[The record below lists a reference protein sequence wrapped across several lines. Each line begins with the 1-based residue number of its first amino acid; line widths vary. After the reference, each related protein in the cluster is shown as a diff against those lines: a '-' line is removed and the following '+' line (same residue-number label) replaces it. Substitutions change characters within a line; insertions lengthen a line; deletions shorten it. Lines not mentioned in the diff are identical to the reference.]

1 MSQDRHRREI
11 VEHTTPVWRVL
22 GVGLTA
28 GAIVV
33 LGFYL
38 EQVGF
43 ADEFSTVAA
52 VAVLFT
58 LKFYVH
64 KRPDRVRLRAGPFGK
79 VADALRESLDDINE
93 WVLERP
99 LRVGFVIAVFYGIGL
114 VIVKSLILVVVTS
127 VYDWRL
133 AAFVGLLIGAAAAAP
148 QLFSAAGQR
157 LSGTS
162 GAAHPASERR
172 DEVEGGFGRE
182 IEKGDE
188 ARPDENEEA
197 EKNFQRANAGAIG
210 FYDEAGKPVSAE
222 EFEALVSR
230 GERFRDE
237 EDE

>member
-1 MSQDRHRREI
+1 MERDRYLHDT

-52 VAVLFT
+52 VAVLGT
-58 LKFYVH
+58 IKFWTQ
-64 KRPDRVRLRAGPFGK
+64 KRPDQVRLRAGPFAK
-79 VADALRESLDDINE
+79 VADALRESLEDINA

-114 VIVKSLILVVVTS
+114 VILKTLILVVVAS

-133 AAFVGLLIGAAAAAP
+133 TAFVGLLIGAAAAAP
-148 QLFSAAGQR
+148 QLFSAAGAR
-157 LSGTS
+157 LSGSPIDSTS
-162 GAAHPASERR
+162 SGVPKEPR
-172 DEVEGGFGRE
+172 EVESREKSAE
-182 IEKGDE
+182 IESIKSMTKGQDE
-188 ARPDENEEA
+188 SSESRNREDRPEN
-197 EKNFQRANAGAIG
+197 IG
-210 FYDEAGKPVSAE
+210 YYDEDGNPVSPE
-222 EFEALVSR
+222 EFERLFASSDK
-230 GERFRDE
+230 DE
-237 EDE
+237 